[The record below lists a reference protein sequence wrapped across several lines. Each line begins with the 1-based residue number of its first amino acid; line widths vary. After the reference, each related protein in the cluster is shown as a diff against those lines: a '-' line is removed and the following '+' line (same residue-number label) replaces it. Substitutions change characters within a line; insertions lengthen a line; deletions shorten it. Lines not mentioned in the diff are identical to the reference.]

1 MRQLIAVL
9 LFFIG
14 TLNALSLDEVIERA
28 LNEKPSLASIEA
40 RIQAGRSAVE
50 TSDQFSNPQ
59 ISYIQN
65 TLDKAQAM
73 HQKTLTLQ
81 QNLPYYGKRA
91 HRRKA
96 ALAQEGVLIESLVKA
111 KAALVYAIKEQ
122 AYTLWE
128 LEKVYTLT
136 CDYEVLTQHT
146 IDLYTSY
153 SSISQGYHLGIM
165 SATLKLSDLRI
176 QKNIL
181 HAKITAAYAKLSYF
195 AAQEVNSLEMEIGM
209 AIMPEMTD
217 VTRRLQNNPDLA
229 LKEQE
234 SRREQANVELAELN
248 SYPDVNLVAGYA
260 YRDNFDNYASFGVGI
275 SLPLYG
281 SEAHKEQE
289 ARKSALAAQHAKEDM
304 RGAVDAEFQSA
315 YAQMRSAFETYHV
328 INDEMLPQ
336 IEHMFALSSSSVS
349 AGGDLFKYIDILL
362 QKLRLEQNSINA
374 IADYKRAEAKISEL
388 TGEIK

>member
-9 LFFIG
+9 IFLTG
-14 TLNALSLDEVIERA
+14 TLNALSLDELIERA
-28 LNEKPSLASIEA
+28 LNKKPSLASIEA
-40 RIQAGRSAVE
+40 RIQASRSAVE
-50 TSDQFSNPQ
+50 VSDQFSNPQ

-96 ALAQEGVLIESLVKA
+96 ALAQEGVLQESLIKA

-128 LEKVYTLT
+128 LEKIYTLT

-153 SSISQGYHLGIM
+153 SSISEGYHLGIM

-181 HAKITAAYAKLSYF
+181 HARITAAYANLSYF
-195 AAQEVNSLEMEIGM
+195 AAQEVNSLELEIGI
-209 AIMPEMTD
+209 ASMPEMPD
-217 VTRRLQNNPDLA
+217 VARRLQNNPDLA

-260 YRDNFDNYASFGVGI
+260 FRDNFDNYASFGVGI

-281 SEAHKEQE
+281 SEEYREQE

-304 RGAVDAEFQSA
+304 RGAVGAEFQSA
-315 YAQMRSAFETYHV
+315 YAQMLSAFETYHV

-388 TGEIK
+388 MGEIK

>member
-1 MRQLIAVL
+1 MGRLIVGL

-28 LNEKPSLASIEA
+28 LDEKPSLASIEA

-50 TSDQFSNPQ
+50 ASDQFSNPQ

-91 HRRKA
+91 HRKKA

-128 LEKVYTLT
+128 LEKVYALT

-153 SSISQGYHLGIM
+153 SSISEGYHLGIM

-176 QKNIL
+176 QKKIL

-195 AAQEVNSLEMEIGM
+195 AAQEVNSLEMEIGIG
-209 AIMPEMTD
+209 IMSEMTD
-217 VTRRLQNNPDLA
+217 AASRLQNNPDLA

-248 SYPDVNLVAGYA
+248 SYPDINLVAGYA

-281 SEAHKEQE
+281 SEAYKEQE

-304 RGAVDAEFQSA
+304 RGAVGAEFQSA
-315 YAQMRSAFETYHV
+315 YALMRSAFETYHV

-362 QKLRLEQNSINA
+362 QKLRLEQKSINA

>member
-1 MRQLIAVL
+1 MGQLIIGL

-28 LNEKPSLASIEA
+28 LDEKLSLASIEA
-40 RIQAGRSAVE
+40 RVQASRSAVE
-50 TSDQFSNPQ
+50 ASDQFANPQ
-59 ISYIQN
+59 IAYVQN

-81 QNLPYYGKRA
+81 QNLPYFGKRES
-91 HRRKA
+91 RRKA
-96 ALAQEGVLIESLVKA
+96 ALAQESVLYESLVKA

-153 SSISQGYHLGIM
+153 SSISEGYHLGIM

-181 HAKITAAYAKLSYF
+181 RAKITAAYAKLSYF
-195 AAQEVNSLEMEIGM
+195 AAQEVNSLEMEID
-209 AIMPEMTD
+209 IVSMPDMTEG
-217 VTRRLQNNPDLA
+217 TRHLQKNPDLA

-234 SRREQANVELAELN
+234 SKREQANVELAELN
-248 SYPDVNLVAGYA
+248 NYPDVNLVAGYA
-260 YRDNFDNYASFGVGI
+260 MRDNFDNYATFGVGI

-281 SEAHKEQE
+281 SETYKEQE
-289 ARKSALAAQHAKEDM
+289 ARKLALAAQRAKEDM
-304 RGAVDAEFQSA
+304 RGAVSAEFQSA

-328 INDEMLPQ
+328 IKDEMLPQ

-374 IADYKRAEAKISEL
+374 IAEYKRAEAKISEL
-388 TGEIK
+388 SGEIR